1 MNLPNQLRG
10 PVKVWFQSESYRKD
24 VINSTHTSN
33 MYILYMHCMY
43 IYICMIYMYDIYIYI
58 IYVYIYTYLCT
69 HPCFINVILIFSS
82 IRLA

>member
-1 MNLPNQLRG
+1 MEQHWVNLPNQLRG

-43 IYICMIYMYDIYIYI
+43 IYICMIYMSDIYIYI
-58 IYVYIYTYLCT
+58 HIICIYIYIYTYTYVHT
-69 HPCFINVILIFSS
+69 HDS
-82 IRLA
+82 